1 MYTEFFLNK
10 FSNKLEDIA
19 IVWQDKRIKYKD
31 LIKKYHYIKKW
42 LVNKKVSNNDI
53 IGVSSDFSPNT
64 IALLLCLINMRCII
78 IPLPHK
84 NDLLLNKK
92 IKIAGINKIID
103 VDYEDTLS
111 IKNLNK
117 IEEKNP
123 LYKHLIDLNA
133 AGLVLFSS
141 GTSGEPKAAVH
152 NFFKLLDKYFE
163 PRQAKI
169 TLNFLLFDHWGGLN
183 TMFHIFA
190 NLGTL
195 VVTDDRSTDR
205 VCELIDDYQ
214 VEVLPSSPSFLNLL
228 LVSGAYKRY
237 KLESLKTISYGTE
250 PMPQYLLE
258 KLGKIFP
265 NVRLLQTYGLIE
277 LGVMKSKSEN
287 NSSLWLKIIDK
298 NYKTRIR
305 DGTLQIKTNSAM
317 LGYLNAPSPFTCDGW
332 FDTKDKVI
340 KKNGFIKILGRK
352 SEIINVGG
360 EKVYPQ
366 EVENEILKMPNIA
379 DVTVFSEKNLILG
392 EIVCAKLK
400 LIKNNEKS
408 TVFKELKN
416 FLRKKLESFKIP
428 VKIEIEHKNQFGSR
442 FKKQR

>member
-428 VKIEIEHKNQFGSR
+428 IKIEIEHKDQFGSR